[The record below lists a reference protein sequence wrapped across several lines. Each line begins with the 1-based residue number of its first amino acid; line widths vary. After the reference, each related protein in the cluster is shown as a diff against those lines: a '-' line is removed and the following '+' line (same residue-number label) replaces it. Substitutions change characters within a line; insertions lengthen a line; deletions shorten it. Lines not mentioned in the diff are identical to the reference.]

1 MPAASGYVNE
11 ATEARQER
19 AGNWIAALALWPPA
33 PWQSTKRQRRRSGP
47 GQFVSLSRSLLGEAG
62 GIASIIL
69 AYGQQL
75 KFEWLVLYCARKA
88 VLYLPRPR
96 KNIET
101 AHQFQ
106 WEVTMETLLT
116 GPIFYVLIAWGI
128 VTVIFMLL
136 LIRRSLLASHED
148 DQIFLDGAQEHMA
161 REQRELIAKINT
173 LSRPLLTSGIV
184 SGVLL
189 LVLAGMWLYNG
200 LKSF

>member
-1 MPAASGYVNE
+1 
-11 ATEARQER
+11 
-19 AGNWIAALALWPPA
+19 
-33 PWQSTKRQRRRSGP
+33 
-47 GQFVSLSRSLLGEAG
+47 
-62 GIASIIL
+62 
-69 AYGQQL
+69 
-75 KFEWLVLYCARKA
+75 
-88 VLYLPRPR
+88 
-96 KNIET
+96 
-101 AHQFQ
+101 
-106 WEVTMETLLT
+106 METLLT